1 MPKGAKN
8 WVDFWVG
15 FTESVVF
22 CASSGTGREPIRSI
36 KKVLRICATP
46 FLLSYYSVV
55 TIPAHHRYQR
65 SSRGNNHQ
73 NRVRY
78 VESN

>member
-8 WVDFWVG
+8 WVEFWVG

-22 CASSGTGREPIRSI
+22 CASLGTGREPIGSI

-46 FLLSYYSVV
+46 FFIVVLLC
-55 TIPAHHRYQR
+55 
-65 SSRGNNHQ
+65 GNNSGTPPLSK
-73 NRVRY
+73 
-78 VESN
+78 E